1 MLLVALLALLLLG
14 LLFLSLG
21 PFLVIGDSLSLFVIL
36 LLSDGLQFLL
46 LLLKLLLLDQEL
58 ALHFVLLHPLFG
70 LLGLFGGLFTLSGG
84 GFSAV
89 NLVLYSG
96 GGSSVLASCGLVR
109 FGNTRRWLL
118 DRFIVERW
126 LFYLSRWLFGL
137 DRCSLSWMLARDVLF
152 KDPGLLRLLLATL

>member
-14 LLFLSLG
+14 LLLLSLG
-21 PFLVIGDSLSLFVIL
+21 PFLVIGDSLGLFVIL

-58 ALHFVLLHPLFG
+58 TLRFVLLHPLFG

-89 NLVLYSG
+89 NLVLDSSG
-96 GGSSVLASCGLVR
+96 GGSISTSGGLVR
-109 FGNTRRWLL
+109 FRHPGRRLL
-118 DRFIVERW
+118 GGFVVQRR
-126 LFYLSRWLFGL
+126 LFHLSRGLLSL
-137 DRCSLSWMLARDVLF
+137 DRCCLRWMLARELLF
-152 KDPGLLRLLLATL
+152 KDPGLLRLLSATL